1 MDSIFFKWANPDLF
15 LFIFVLFPFQ
25 SVWPDGY
32 ITHSIIGHL
41 QQWTFSQSRKNGQSR
56 FKILPNMKETVQKLP
71 KILKC
76 SPKWRNFDKS
86 GHTDPSF
93 PELKCFR
100 GFFILERRL
109 QIILN
114 LLTLHLRTPIPPSPL
129 WQLLNFSHLTGSREL
144 QLPKQCDQT
153 LE

>member
-1 MDSIFFKWANPDLF
+1 
-15 LFIFVLFPFQ
+15 
-25 SVWPDGY
+25 
-32 ITHSIIGHL
+32 
-41 QQWTFSQSRKNGQSR
+41 
-56 FKILPNMKETVQKLP
+56 MKETVQKLP

-109 QIILN
+109 QPRATITNHFEFAHPAPTYPNPSLST
-114 LLTLHLRTPIPPSPL
+114 LAAVKFLTSY
-129 WQLLNFSHLTGSREL
+129 WQQRASTSE
-144 QLPKQCDQT
+144 T
-153 LE
+153 V